1 MAAQPQIANPHD
13 GDSPHRQDDLS
24 PYSVGAVYKHYEVI
38 YEDERHSV
46 AGSLPKAIEYAETRA
61 QRTGERV
68 VVNLVKADGSRER
81 KFDTRSGNPWPF
93 SKRKPAECATKPSA
107 MTLASAIKAA
117 RGAGAKMG
125 DTGLFEQWV
134 CSAGLATRS
143 PTVKRRL
150 EAEFVK
156 GVEQGEDGKLGSGIH
171 RTAEGQYYSDLEPE
185 SLFDTAAQ
193 ARAFAGKWEKGRVNP
208 GDSPLVRM
216 HKLSVLNLQEKLGD
230 IRFKIS
236 KAEQAGEPTSRLER
250 QVDGLLTR
258 IRRQYDII
266 ASLRRRG
273 NPHGG
278 NGHRL
283 TATIVPQRE
292 LDGGSYRI
300 LPITGPQGAIRIQGA
315 FPSRAYAERV
325 ALETV
330 RRAVAPLPGKYSLEF
345 RAGNPGDG
353 IEHSYEL
360 VEKFWSWATRAG
372 EHYAKTARLREF
384 DSPARRWIWVPLAEA
399 KSEAAEHAREY
410 PAKWLVLYELGPY
423 DERGRKVAEWNK
435 QPKPERT
442 A

>member
-1 MAAQPQIANPHD
+1 MFK
-13 GDSPHRQDDLS
+13 R
-24 PYSVGAVYKHYEVI
+24 
-38 YEDERHSV
+38 
-46 AGSLPKAIEYAETRA
+46 
-61 QRTGERV
+61 
-68 VVNLVKADGSRER
+68 
-81 KFDTRSGNPWPF
+81 NPWPF

-107 MTLASAIKAA
+107 MTLASAVKAA
-117 RGAGAKMG
+117 RSTGAKMG

-143 PTVKRRL
+143 PTTKRRL

-156 GVEQGEDGKLGSGIH
+156 GVEQGEDGKLGAGIH
-171 RTAEGQYYSDLEPE
+171 RTAEGQFYSDLEPE

-193 ARAFAGKWEKGRVNP
+193 ARAFVRKWEKGRTNP
-208 GDSPLVRM
+208 ASSAYDWSSTEARRYLST
-216 HKLSVLNLQEKLGD
+216 LSVSALRKRLGIVREQQGVAYKRQADWGMEEALANLA
-230 IRFKIS
+230 S
-236 KAEQAGEPTSRLER
+236 HEQAIIETIWDKTSP
-250 QVDGLLTR
+250 
-258 IRRQYDII
+258 RRQ
-266 ASLRRRG
+266 S
-273 NPHGG
+273 NPSR

-283 TATIVPQRE
+283 TATIIPQRE

-300 LPITGPQGAIRIQGA
+300 LPISGPQGAIRIQGA
-315 FPSRAYAERV
+315 FPSRAQAERV